1 MAYTPPTYAPSG
13 SIFGTT
19 AATTP
24 YTYGNLLPST
34 SSYNI
39 WGSKGN
45 PYITAGPTYTPGS
58 GAPIV
63 PYNYRPYV
71 APTNTGGGDSFVEP
85 TPTTRYPN
93 NYEIVEGQPLETGSE
108 FITSNGD
115 IDWGGIGNPDY
126 TTVDGVGVTNP
137 DGFYGD
143 GTSSATSSATGKGEG
158 FSFGDLFSTPNVG
171 NVLGA
176 ITTYGTPYG
185 LVGTYL
191 GGKAWENYMT
201 TDGKG
206 VDIVDKSFGYGT
218 DNPNGTAPTNNGWG
232 SKGFTGDLFNTS
244 TGRGLATPATFGSTN
259 TPEAIAAR
267 AGIATQ
273 QANLAAL
280 QAERNASPTNGFTPT
295 DTITGDTGSWTNPAA
310 GTDTSTL
317 GGATG
322 TTNASVSWSD
332 NTDSGGNTTGTFTS
346 DEMGTTGVTDY
357 GSGQYSI
364 DVGEKDEV
372 GWEDPGGDSSSSDSG
387 GDSKIICTAMN
398 ADYGFGSY
406 RNAIWLR
413 YAALNF
419 SDKPEMELG
428 YHALVLPM
436 LKIRKKWYGKPL
448 YAWLKH
454 VAVHRT
460 ADLKAE
466 MYGKERDRIGQVWR
480 FFLEPLCYVT
490 GILIN
495 KLKGDK

>member
-143 GTSSATSSATGKGEG
+143 GTSSATGKGEG

-185 LVGTYL
+185 LVGSYL

-206 VDIVDKSFGYGT
+206 VDIVDKYF
-218 DNPNGTAPTNNGWG
+218 
-232 SKGFTGDLFNTS
+232 
-244 TGRGLATPATFGSTN
+244 
-259 TPEAIAAR
+259 
-267 AGIATQ
+267 
-273 QANLAAL
+273 
-280 QAERNASPTNGFTPT
+280 
-295 DTITGDTGSWTNPAA
+295 
-310 GTDTSTL
+310 
-317 GGATG
+317 
-322 TTNASVSWSD
+322 
-332 NTDSGGNTTGTFTS
+332 
-346 DEMGTTGVTDY
+346 
-357 GSGQYSI
+357 
-364 DVGEKDEV
+364 
-372 GWEDPGGDSSSSDSG
+372 
-387 GDSKIICTAMN
+387 
-398 ADYGFGSY
+398 
-406 RNAIWLR
+406 
-413 YAALNF
+413 
-419 SDKPEMELG
+419 
-428 YHALVLPM
+428 
-436 LKIRKKWYGKPL
+436 
-448 YAWLKH
+448 
-454 VAVHRT
+454 
-460 ADLKAE
+460 
-466 MYGKERDRIGQVWR
+466 
-480 FFLEPLCYVT
+480 
-490 GILIN
+490 
-495 KLKGDK
+495 